1 MTISYI
7 GIIGAGAWGTA
18 LAQSL
23 RRAGC
28 ETVLWS
34 FEPEVAKS
42 INKTHENETYLPG
55 IKLNAGI
62 RATSVLEEAAA
73 TDAVL
78 LVVPAQFMRGV
89 TSQLSNMRARDI
101 PVVVCAKGI
110 EQNSAALMS
119 EVVADTLPG
128 RPVAVLSGPTF
139 AAEVASGLPTA
150 ITVATRDK
158 AVGDELV
165 EALGTQK
172 MRPYLSDDV
181 IGAEIGGAVKNV
193 LAIACGV
200 TEGRGFG
207 DNARAALI
215 TRGLAE
221 MTRLCIAKGG
231 KAETMM
237 GLSGLGDLTLTCS
250 SSQSRNYSLGEEL
263 GKGKTLEKVLAS
275 RNSVAEGV
283 TSAAAV
289 STLAKRLGV
298 EMPITEAV
306 AAIVSGTVSVDAA
319 IEGLLTRPFQDE
331 SRKRR

>member
-18 LAQSL
+18 LAQAIHQ
-23 RRAGC
+23 AGS

-34 FEPEVAKS
+34 FEPEVAET
-42 INKTHENETYLPG
+42 INKSHENDVYLPG
-55 IKLNAGI
+55 IKLDAGI
-62 RATSVLEEAAA
+62 RATAVLEEAAS
-73 TDAVL
+73 TDAVF
-78 LVVPAQFMRGV
+78 LVVPAQFLRGIA
-89 TSQLSNMRARDI
+89 SQLAGTLARDI

-119 EVVADTLPG
+119 EVVGDTLPG
-128 RPVAVLSGPTF
+128 RPVAVVSGPTF
-139 AAEVASGLPTA
+139 ASEVAIGLPTA
-150 ITVATRDK
+150 ITLATQNPD
-158 AVGDELV
+158 VGNELI
-165 EALGTQK
+165 EAIGTQK

-207 DNARAALI
+207 DSARAALI

-221 MTRLCIAKGG
+221 MTRLCVAKGG
-231 KAETMM
+231 KAESMM

-250 SSQSRNYSLGEEL
+250 SSQSRNYSLGEAL
-263 GKGKTLEKVLAS
+263 GKGETLEKVLAS
-275 RNSVAEGV
+275 RNSIAEGV

-289 STLAKRLGV
+289 STLAKRLGI

-306 AAIVSGTVSVDAA
+306 AAIVDGKVTVDDA
-319 IEGLLTRPFQDE
+319 IEALLARPFQSE
-331 SRKRR
+331 TRTRR

>member
-1 MTISYI
+1 
-7 GIIGAGAWGTA
+7 
-18 LAQSL
+18 
-23 RRAGC
+23 
-28 ETVLWS
+28 
-34 FEPEVAKS
+34 
-42 INKTHENETYLPG
+42 
-55 IKLNAGI
+55 
-62 RATSVLEEAAA
+62 
-73 TDAVL
+73 
-78 LVVPAQFMRGV
+78 
-89 TSQLSNMRARDI
+89 
-101 PVVVCAKGI
+101 
-110 EQNSAALMS
+110 
-119 EVVADTLPG
+119 LPG

-150 ITVATRDK
+150 ITLATQDK
-158 AVGDELV
+158 TVGTELV

-250 SSQSRNYSLGEEL
+250 SSQSRNYSLGEAL
-263 GKGKTLEKVLAS
+263 GKGTTLEKVLAS

-289 STLAKRLGV
+289 STLAKRLGI

-306 AAIVSGTVSVDAA
+306 AAIVSGAVSVDAA
-319 IEGLLTRPFQDE
+319 IEGLLARPFQEE

>member
-18 LAQSL
+18 LAQSI
-23 RRAGC
+23 RQAGC

-55 IKLNAGI
+55 IKLDAGI
-62 RATSVLEEAAA
+62 RATSILEEAAA

-89 TSQLSNMRARDI
+89 ASQLSTVLARDI

-263 GKGKTLEKVLAS
+263 GKGKTLERVLAS

-289 STLAKRLGV
+289 ATLAKRLGI

-306 AAIVSGTVSVDAA
+306 AAIVSGTVTVDAA
-319 IEGLLTRPFQDE
+319 IEGLLARPFQEE

>member
-18 LAQSL
+18 LAQSVH
-23 RRAGC
+23 RAGC
-28 ETVLWS
+28 GAVLWS
-34 FEPEVAKS
+34 FEPDVGET
-42 INKTHENETYLPG
+42 INRTHENNAYLPG
-55 IKLNAGI
+55 IKLDAGI
-62 RATSVLEEAAA
+62 RATAILEEAAA
-73 TDAVL
+73 TDAIFL
-78 LVVPAQFMRGV
+78 AVPAQFLRSIAGK
-89 TSQLSNMRARDI
+89 LSLTLARDI

-119 EVVADTLPG
+119 EIVDDTLPG
-128 RPVAVLSGPTF
+128 RPVAVFSGPTF

-150 ITVATRDK
+150 VTLATHNFE
-158 AVGDELV
+158 VGNELI
-165 EALGTQK
+165 EAIGTQRL
-172 MRPYLSDDV
+172 RPYLSEDV

-200 TEGRGFG
+200 TEGRGLG
-207 DNARAALI
+207 YNARAALI

-250 SSQSRNYSLGEEL
+250 SSQSRNYSLGEAI
-263 GKGKTLEKVLAS
+263 GKGDALGEVLAS

-298 EMPITEAV
+298 EMPITESVAGIVNGTLTVDDAV
-306 AAIVSGTVSVDAA
+306 Q
-319 IEGLLTRPFQDE
+319 GLLTRPFQAE
-331 SRKRR
+331 NHARR

>member
-18 LAQSL
+18 LAQSS
-23 RRAGC
+23 RQAGC

-42 INKTHENETYLPG
+42 INKNHENETYLPG
-55 IKLNAGI
+55 IKLDPGI
-62 RATSVLEEAAA
+62 RATAVLEEAAA

-89 TSQLSNMRARDI
+89 ASQLSETLARDT

-128 RPVAVLSGPTF
+128 RPIVVLSGPTF

-150 ITVATRDK
+150 ITLATRDK
-158 AVGDELV
+158 VVGEELT

-172 MRPYLSDDV
+172 MRPYVSDDV

-221 MTRLCIAKGG
+221 MTRLCVAKGG

-250 SSQSRNYSLGEEL
+250 SSQSRNYSLGEAL
-263 GKGKTLEKVLAS
+263 GKGQTLDKVLAS

-289 STLAKRLGV
+289 ATLARRLGI

-306 AAIVSGTVSVDAA
+306 AGIVSGAVTVDAA
-319 IEGLLTRPFQDE
+319 IEGLLARPFQSE
-331 SRKRR
+331 APARR

>member
-18 LAQSL
+18 LAQSI
-23 RRAGC
+23 RQAGC

-34 FEPEVAKS
+34 FEPDVAKS
-42 INKTHENETYLPG
+42 INKNHENETYLPG
-55 IKLNAGI
+55 VTLDAGI
-62 RATSVLEEAAA
+62 RATAVLEEAAD

-89 TSQLSNMRARDI
+89 TSQLSNTLARDI

-128 RPVAVLSGPTF
+128 RPVVVLSGPTF
-139 AAEVASGLPTA
+139 AAEVANGLPTA
-150 ITVATRDK
+150 ITLATRDK
-158 AVGDELV
+158 AVGDALT

-172 MRPYLSDDV
+172 MRPYVSDDV

-221 MTRLCIAKGG
+221 MTRLCVAKGG

-289 STLAKRLGV
+289 STLAKRLGI

-306 AAIVSGTVSVDAA
+306 AAIVNGTVTVDAA
-319 IEGLLTRPFQDE
+319 IEGLLARPFQSE

>member
-18 LAQSL
+18 LAQSI
-23 RRAGC
+23 RQASC

-34 FEPEVAKS
+34 FEPEVAES
-42 INKTHENETYLPG
+42 INKNHENHTYLPG
-55 IKLNAGI
+55 IKLDAGI
-62 RATSVLEEAAA
+62 RATSILEEAAA

-89 TSQLSNMRARDI
+89 ASQLSTMLARDI

-110 EQNSAALMS
+110 ELNSAALMS

-150 ITVATRDK
+150 ITVATQDK
-158 AVGDELV
+158 TVGTELV

-250 SSQSRNYSLGEEL
+250 SSQSRNYSLGEAL
-263 GKGKTLEKVLAS
+263 GKGTTLEKVLAS

-289 STLAKRLGV
+289 STLAKRLGI
-298 EMPITEAV
+298 EMPITDAV
-306 AAIVSGTVSVDAA
+306 AAIVSGAVSVDAA
-319 IEGLLTRPFQDE
+319 IEGLLARPFQEE

>member
-18 LAQSL
+18 LAQSI

-89 TSQLSNMRARDI
+89 TSQLCNMLARDI

-289 STLAKRLGV
+289 STLAKRLGI